1 MYQILVFLLAL
12 FMSSQVFADGDISW
26 VNAKNK
32 YSCTKE
38 LDTCFL
44 EDFTSEEDSKVV
56 DGIFFYLDNINYLS
70 HYYNKTKFL
79 DRLDSISK
87 KNENYAF
94 LIEASIYYHGEG
106 FVQDLDKSIEII
118 ESSPF
123 YNENDPDQMIIL
135 GQSYYLKFTRSKEP
149 PLDWYI
155 KAKEYLKK
163 SYTLDRSYATR
174 ELAFILI
181 KSRDLDDLEL
191 AGDIFR
197 IFSEIGDEEDVYN
210 YEVYIKGMK
219 NLNDNQ

>member
-94 LIEASIYYHGEG
+94 LIEAMR
-106 FVQDLDKSIEII
+106 Q
-118 ESSPF
+118 ES
-123 YNENDPDQMIIL
+123 
-135 GQSYYLKFTRSKEP
+135 
-149 PLDWYI
+149 
-155 KAKEYLKK
+155 
-163 SYTLDRSYATR
+163 
-174 ELAFILI
+174 
-181 KSRDLDDLEL
+181 
-191 AGDIFR
+191 
-197 IFSEIGDEEDVYN
+197 
-210 YEVYIKGMK
+210 
-219 NLNDNQ
+219 